1 MYNLTLVMNDSA
13 PPSLGMYTLRHKRR
27 LVLVL
32 GLRHSI
38 LEAPGI
44 D

>member
-27 LVLVL
+27 LLAL

-38 LEAPGI
+38 LEARI